1 MKMKTV
7 VMLAAVASL
16 TIGAL
21 GAATIHAQTPTQP
34 TRPAFYVAEF
44 EVTDAEGIKPYSQ
57 QVEATFM
64 PFSGRYVARGGK
76 TVSLEGE
83 TPKRIVMIAFDS
95 MEQARAWYDSPA
107 YRAIRPIRHKSAT
120 SRVYIV
126 EGAPQ
131 ARSQ

>member
-1 MKMKTV
+1 MKTKTV
-7 VMLAAVASL
+7 AMLAAVASL
-16 TIGAL
+16 GIGVF
-21 GAATIHAQTPTQP
+21 GVAAIHAQTPTQP
-34 TRPAFYVAEF
+34 MRPAFYVAEF

-57 QVEATFM
+57 HVEATFK
-64 PFSGRYVARGGK
+64 PFSGRYVARSGK

-83 TPKRIVMIAFDS
+83 APKRIVMIAFDS
-95 MEQARAWYDSPA
+95 MEQAQAWYDSPA

-131 ARSQ
+131 ARPQ